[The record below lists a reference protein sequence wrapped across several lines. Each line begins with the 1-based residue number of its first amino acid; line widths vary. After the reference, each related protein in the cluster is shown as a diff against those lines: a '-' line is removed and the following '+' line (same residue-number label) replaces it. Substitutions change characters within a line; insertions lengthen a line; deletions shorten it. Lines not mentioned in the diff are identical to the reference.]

1 MSRVSSKMKLWT
13 KWFIISF
20 FLLILSA
27 FLVVILIISHIF
39 VPIPWIDLLYSYIRP
54 GLLAVFYDYNLYVY
68 GGIFIAYSLL
78 LVLYVLG
85 YNLAKVKHMTGS
97 LIYVFS
103 LLGFVL
109 VTFFAVHYSY
119 VSILFNQDITLNVR
133 LMMLLLCL
141 PMIFTLSLILLLINT
156 DFLIFFKDMRKA
168 RKIWKHERPEFDIEV
183 KGKITHINI
192 NTDEFVFTPVPML
205 IIAQYLQTKGFSV
218 SWFVRGAFNH
228 LISLIITYLIGWP
241 RAKNA
246 LFRFTGM
253 KIGENCSI
261 SQKTAPDPLL
271 PELIE
276 FEEGSGCGIGV
287 KLITHDAMNIRH
299 GSFSFGPIKVCK
311 NARIGAYSI
320 ILPGVTI
327 GEGSIIGANSLV
339 MDDIPS
345 FSIAFGSPAKVIRQL
360 TETEKEEVDKKYRI
374 TR

>member
-1 MSRVSSKMKLWT
+1 M
-13 KWFIISF
+13 
-20 FLLILSA
+20 
-27 FLVVILIISHIF
+27 
-39 VPIPWIDLLYSYIRP
+39 
-54 GLLAVFYDYNLYVY
+54 
-68 GGIFIAYSLL
+68 
-78 LVLYVLG
+78 
-85 YNLAKVKHMTGS
+85 
-97 LIYVFS
+97 
-103 LLGFVL
+103 
-109 VTFFAVHYSY
+109 
-119 VSILFNQDITLNVR
+119 
-133 LMMLLLCL
+133 
-141 PMIFTLSLILLLINT
+141 
-156 DFLIFFKDMRKA
+156 KA
-168 RKIWKHERPEFDIEV
+168 RKIWKHKRPDFEIEV
-183 KGKITHINI
+183 KGNMTHINI
-192 NTDEFVFTPVPML
+192 DTDEFVFTPVPML

-253 KIGENCSI
+253 KVGENCSI

-287 KLITHDAMNIRH
+287 KLITHNAMNIRH
-299 GSFSFGPIKVCK
+299 GSFSFGPIKVCR

-339 MDDIPS
+339 TDDIPP

-360 TETEKEEVDKKYRI
+360 TESEKEEVDKKYRTI
-374 TR
+374 R